1 MSLLCLILAGGK
13 STRMNQDK
21 SLMFDSVN
29 KLSQELTAR
38 GCNVIV
44 ACGSVDR
51 TPLFNSKCWI
61 DPAGTESLAQ
71 VIRSFTEEYDGEIQ
85 LFPCDMFRLDEHAI
99 DVLLAQEPGV
109 PIDSEGREQFTLSRI
124 PEGCT
129 LPDVM
134 SMRELFLGLDRNA
147 MSALGN
153 RLENFN
159 HQDQIDALNKSN
171 Q

>member
-13 STRMNQDK
+13 STRMKQDK

-29 KLSQELTAR
+29 KLSQELTTR
-38 GCNVIV
+38 GCNVLV
-44 ACGSVDR
+44 ACGSVER
-51 TPLFNSKCWI
+51 SPLFNSECWV

-71 VIRSFTEEYDGEIQ
+71 AVRSFTQEYDEEIQ

-99 DVLLAQEPGV
+99 DVLLAQQPGV
-109 PIDSEGREQFTLSRI
+109 PIDSEGREQFTLTRI
-124 PEGCT
+124 PKGWT
-129 LPDVM
+129 LPGVT
-134 SMRELFLGLDRNA
+134 SMRELFIGLNRNA
-147 MSALGN
+147 MNTLGN

-171 Q
+171 R